1 MAADLLRLERKRRG
15 RRRNRQSGLPVLL
28 FPYRI
33 LTLLVTALAWV
44 KVSVTPSHNARNDG
58 RNVDD
63 ARAAGETQDN
73 SKEEE
78 KKEEEEEEEASAVG
92 NML

>member
-1 MAADLLRLERKRRG
+1 M
-15 RRRNRQSGLPVLL
+15 
-28 FPYRI
+28 
-33 LTLLVTALAWV
+33 TALAWV

-78 KKEEEEEEEASAVG
+78 KEEEEEEEAPAAG
-92 NML
+92 NMLLLVEQTA